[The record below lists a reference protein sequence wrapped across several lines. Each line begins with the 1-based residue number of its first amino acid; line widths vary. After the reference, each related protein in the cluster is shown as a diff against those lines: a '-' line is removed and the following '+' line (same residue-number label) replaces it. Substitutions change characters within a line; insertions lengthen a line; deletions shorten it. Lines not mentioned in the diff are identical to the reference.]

1 MKDYI
6 YFEDVE
12 GLKDNILDKD
22 CKIVYMKRKTADY
35 YIHIV
40 CCQFFDSESLE
51 KNWKE
56 LVNNVS
62 EVVQKKLQDLIEIY
76 NVYIVFFQPQV
87 KESLIYNIE
96 QNKYSSRKVVLK
108 KELPDDKEKL
118 EQIIS
123 SKLFD
128 LEIEIENNDK
138 YCFLDGMDFAAVFDE
153 NNCETELKQYI
164 EKRAS
169 EAINE
174 KNK

>member
-12 GLKDNILDKD
+12 SLKDNILDDD
-22 CKIVYMKRKTADY
+22 CKIVYMKRNTADY

-40 CCQFFDSESLE
+40 CCQFSDLESLE
-51 KNWKE
+51 RNWKE

-138 YCFLDGMDFAAVFDE
+138 YCFIDGMDFADVFDE

-164 EKRAS
+164 EKRAW

-174 KNK
+174 KN

>member
-12 GLKDNILDKD
+12 SLKDNILDDD
-22 CKIVYMKRKTADY
+22 CKIVYMKRNTADY

-40 CCQFFDSESLE
+40 CCQFSDLESLE
-51 KNWKE
+51 RNWKE
-56 LVNNVS
+56 VVNNVS
-62 EVVQKKLQDLIEIY
+62 EVVQKKLQNLIEIY

-118 EQIIS
+118 EQIIN

-138 YCFLDGMDFAAVFDE
+138 YCFIDGMDFAAVFDE

-164 EKRAS
+164 DKCAW

-174 KNK
+174 KN

>member
-1 MKDYI
+1 M
-6 YFEDVE
+6 
-12 GLKDNILDKD
+12 
-22 CKIVYMKRKTADY
+22 
-35 YIHIV
+35 
-40 CCQFFDSESLE
+40 
-51 KNWKE
+51 
-56 LVNNVS
+56 
-62 EVVQKKLQDLIEIY
+62 
-76 NVYIVFFQPQV
+76 FFQPQV

-138 YCFLDGMDFAAVFDE
+138 YCFIDGMDFADVFDE

-164 EKRAS
+164 EKRAW

-174 KNK
+174 KN